1 MNWNPM
7 MGPLGGMLAGQ
18 QFQENQLGR
27 GVTLGNPQAQEDY
40 V

>member
-7 MGPLGGMLAGQ
+7 MGPLGAMAGQ

>member
-7 MGPLGGMLAGQ
+7 MGPLGAMAGQ
-18 QFQENQLGR
+18 QFKANQLGAAP
-27 GVTLGNPQAQEDY
+27 TLGNPEAQQDY